1 MTQLATF
8 INNFGYHIK
17 MMGDEIHPKELQKL
31 LESVE
36 GTSEEDLISRITL
49 RSMKRAEYTPEC
61 KGHFGLSAKYYC
73 HFTSPIRRYP
83 DLQIHRIIKE
93 NIHGK
98 LNEKYIR
105 HYNTILPDIT
115 KNCSINERRADDAER
130 DTEKLKKVEYMRS
143 YIGEEFEGVIS
154 SVTGWGMYVEL
165 PNTIEG
171 MVHVSNM
178 EDDHYIYDE
187 PTYSL
192 VGEHTKKTYK
202 LGQSVKVRV
211 VHTDKMTKTID
222 FVLA

>member
-1 MTQLATF
+1 MQ
-8 INNFGYHIK
+8 
-17 MMGDEIHPKELQKL
+17 
-31 LESVE
+31 
-36 GTSEEDLISRITL
+36 R
-49 RSMKRAEYTPEC
+49 
-61 KGHFGLSAKYYC
+61 
-73 HFTSPIRRYP
+73 
-83 DLQIHRIIKE
+83 HRIIKE

>member
-1 MTQLATF
+1 M
-8 INNFGYHIK
+8 N
-17 MMGDEIHPKELQKL
+17 
-31 LESVE
+31 
-36 GTSEEDLISRITL
+36 
-49 RSMKRAEYTPEC
+49 RAEYTPEC

>member
-1 MTQLATF
+1 M
-8 INNFGYHIK
+8 
-17 MMGDEIHPKELQKL
+17 
-31 LESVE
+31 E
-36 GTSEEDLISRITL
+36 GTSEEALISRITL